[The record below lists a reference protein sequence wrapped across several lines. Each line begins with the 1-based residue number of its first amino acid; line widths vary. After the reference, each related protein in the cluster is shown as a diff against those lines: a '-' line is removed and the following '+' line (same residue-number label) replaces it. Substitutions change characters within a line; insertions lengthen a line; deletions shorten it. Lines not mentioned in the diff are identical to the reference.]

1 MRLDEAKQILKNNG
15 FILEDTDITY
25 DQFNSKVWDEI
36 YVNNEINKYELIDPL
51 DVRQKRFV
59 NNIIKDYWDNE
70 YWPHKSVEDNIND
83 CIKKIIDT
91 VTDN

>member
-1 MRLDEAKQILKNNG
+1 MKLDEAKQILKNNG

-59 NNIIKDYWDNE
+59 NNTIKDYWDNE
-70 YWPHKSVEDNIND
+70 YWPHKSVEDNIDD